1 MTEPTPLPLAEC
13 RLDFRGLRA
22 QRERY
27 RAIGRH
33 LAGTERYPCRLEAR
47 FTPALDSALLREA
60 IDVER
65 GCCPFFE
72 FRHEPAE
79 RRLSITVDD
88 PARDPALD
96 ALEYA
101 LTSG

>member
-1 MTEPTPLPLAEC
+1 MTEPTPLPIAEC
-13 RLDFRGLRA
+13 RLDLPGLHA

-33 LAGTERYPCRLEAR
+33 LAGIERHPGRLEAR
-47 FTPALDSALLREA
+47 FTPDLDTALVCEA
-60 IDVER
+60 IHVER

-79 RRLSITVDD
+79 HRLSITVDD

-96 ALEYA
+96 AVQFA
-101 LTSG
+101 LTSS